1 MYEEQSCGI
10 ILEFGSGGQE
20 EMTFKIF
27 LIFGSNVRLS
37 QTCSLGESVFEIFII
52 YSSGGHLVWRIL
64 TN

>member
-20 EMTFKIF
+20 EMTFKIS

-37 QTCSLGESVFEIFII
+37 QTSSLGESV
-52 YSSGGHLVWRIL
+52 V
-64 TN
+64 